1 MNRTLSLMDLP
12 GYEPVFDEPEQVRA
26 LFKRHAP
33 YPAIAGY
40 QSDRV
45 HIADSPIDETSSPA
59 EQAAFPWFISLSVSP
74 TLTGRD
80 RQAAD
85 HVCEPVLA
93 GSADSLVQHK
103 PSGIFIVT
111 QLAPDERF
119 DGPPG
124 F

>member
-1 MNRTLSLMDLP
+1 MDLP
-12 GYEPVFDEPEQVRA
+12 GYEPAFDEPEQVRA
-26 LFKRHAP
+26 LLERHAS
-33 YPAIAGY
+33 YPAIPGY
-40 QSDRV
+40 QSDRCTLPTAQWMKPAAPRSRLLFPGSF
-45 HIADSPIDETSSPA
+45 HYRFRRPLPAD
-59 EQAAFPWFISLSVSP
+59 
-74 TLTGRD
+74 D
-80 RQAAD
+80 RQARD
-85 HVCEPVLA
+85 HVWEPVLA